1 MEKNMEQ
8 VVRELLKKHIKSNIN
23 FEEISSSES
32 LEDAGMNSI
41 DFIKVVAD
49 IEMEYEI
56 IFPDEEL
63 DFENFNTIDNI
74 VRFINSQIS

>member
-32 LEDAGMNSI
+32 LEEAGMNSI

-74 VRFINSQIS
+74 VRFINSQLS

>member
-1 MEKNMEQ
+1 MEKNIEQ
-8 VVRELLKKHIKSNIN
+8 VVRELLKKHIKSNID

-32 LEDAGMNSI
+32 LENAGMNSI

-63 DFENFNTIDNI
+63 NFENFNTIDNI
-74 VRFINSQIS
+74 VKFINLQLS

>member
-1 MEKNMEQ
+1 MEKSMEQ
-8 VVRELLKKHIKSNIN
+8 VVRALLKKHIKSNID
-23 FEEISSSES
+23 FEEISSTES

-74 VRFINSQIS
+74 VKFINSQLS

>member
-1 MEKNMEQ
+1 MEKSMEQ
-8 VVRELLKKHIKSNIN
+8 VVRALLKKHIKSNIN
-23 FEEISSSES
+23 FEEISSTES

-74 VRFINSQIS
+74 VKFINSQLS

>member
-1 MEKNMEQ
+1 MEKNIEQ
-8 VVRELLKKHIKSNIN
+8 VVRELLKKHIKSNID

-32 LEDAGMNSI
+32 LENAGMNSI

-63 DFENFNTIDNI
+63 NFENFNTIDNI
-74 VRFINSQIS
+74 VKFISLQLS